1 MQNQTPYG
9 QKTKMPK
16 IPPILLPKYD
26 MIGPKLPWKTAFSGK
41 LQFFKKQLKKDC
53 LLAIMY

>member
-26 MIGPKLPWKTAFSGK
+26 MIGPKLPWKTTFSEIVIFQK
-41 LQFFKKQLKKDC
+41 ITKKGC